1 MWALSAATRIYLAPG
16 PTDLRKGFDG
26 LYGLMRDRLQVCP
39 QSGPRGLFCNRDRPR
54 LKILYWDSD
63 GFMALHQTLR
73 ARSIQLA
80 RRGGHRRGQSG
91 VESGGPGF
99 IAGRHRAQA
108 DAAQSLVW
116 APGGKSEPSGLK
128 KLAEN

>member
-16 PTDLRKGFDG
+16 PTDLRKGFEG

-39 QSGPRGLFCNRDRPR
+39 QSGHLGLFCNRDRTR
-54 LKILYWDSD
+54 LKLLYWDSD
-63 GFMALHQTLR
+63 GFMDLHET
-73 ARSIQLA
+73 AGAGPIQLA
-80 RRGGHRRGQSG
+80 RGRGYRRGQSR
-91 VESGGPGF
+91 VKSGGTGL

-108 DAAQSLVW
+108 DAAQSLVR
-116 APGGKSEPSGLK
+116 APGRKSDPSGLK